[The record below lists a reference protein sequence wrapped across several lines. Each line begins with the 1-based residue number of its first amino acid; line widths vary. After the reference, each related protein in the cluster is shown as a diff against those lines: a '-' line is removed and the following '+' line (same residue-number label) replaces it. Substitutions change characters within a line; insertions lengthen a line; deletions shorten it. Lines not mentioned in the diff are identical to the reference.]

1 MRSLQASEI
10 YWVCGG
16 DAAATRPPG
25 TNSWGEYAGSTVTS
39 ACTTVTFGPLT
50 RTDCIN
56 SDGTTST
63 SLCAQLGIG
72 AASPIGGIG
81 ASASICETKTSP
93 ASPLGFSL
101 PGGDLF
107 RALVV

>member
-1 MRSLQASEI
+1 MRSLHRDEI
-10 YWVCGG
+10 DCVYGG
-16 DAAATRPPG
+16 NAAVTRPPG
-25 TNSWGEYAGSTVTS
+25 TNSWDEYAGSTVTS
-39 ACTTVTFGPLT
+39 ACKTVTFGLLT

-56 SDGTTST
+56 SDGTSST
-63 SLCAQLGIG
+63 SLCAQVGIG

-81 ASASICETKTSP
+81 ASASICEKKTSP

-107 RALVV
+107 RAQVL